1 MVCVDIWKD
10 RKARWMAVHVLRL
23 QWESLRVTRVE
34 QWHSEVDDRTAPFRE
49 WRAFDH
55 GRLVIAWRIRE
66 ASA

>member
-34 QWHSEVDDRTAPFRE
+34 HWHSEWMTGQHRFASGE
-49 WRAFDH
+49 
-55 GRLVIAWRIRE
+55 RLTMV
-66 ASA
+66 AS